1 MNKTVSSKKV
11 EIGDTDSTFFFFF
24 LFSMSFNIWLPEK
37 WSHHQHFPPD
47 EDITKKWHLLLLV
60 NFPSSHCSGRRYC
73 VASASGQYSSFHLRS
88 TSLASCLLV
97 WTHFLYLPL
106 SPLQLLIFYR
116 SCQSALKFTQVSPN
130 LGKGKTRA
138 HTHTHTHKFAFPSS
152 TLPMSPRKILLISEE
167 SSGRV
172 FTLNSLIRIT
182 FVWEKSIPQVKEN
195 FFCVVI
201 TCTCD
206 LP

>member
-11 EIGDTDSTFFFFF
+11 EIGDTDSTFFFF

-37 WSHHQHFPPD
+37 LSHHQHFPPD
-47 EDITKKWHLLLLV
+47 EAITKKWHLLLLV

-138 HTHTHTHKFAFPSS
+138 HTHTHTLTHIQQNSLFYPTSQ
-152 TLPMSPRKILLISEE
+152 KI
-167 SSGRV
+167 
-172 FTLNSLIRIT
+172 FTLYSHPPFIGS
-182 FVWEKSIPQVKEN
+182 K
-195 FFCVVI
+195 
-201 TCTCD
+201 
-206 LP
+206 LPPWIM